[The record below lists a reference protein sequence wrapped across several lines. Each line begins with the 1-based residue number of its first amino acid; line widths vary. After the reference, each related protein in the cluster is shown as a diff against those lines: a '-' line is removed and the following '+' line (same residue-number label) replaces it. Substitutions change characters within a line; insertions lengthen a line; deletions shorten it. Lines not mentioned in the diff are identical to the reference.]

1 MKYKG
6 IVRDRLKELETRETR
21 QYETYLEAHK
31 AAERLC
37 NKHFTGDRGEVDVIT
52 REANKASS
60 R

>member
-6 IVRDRLKELETRETR
+6 IVRDRLQELDTRVTR
-21 QYETYLEAHK
+21 QYETYQEAHK

-52 REANKASS
+52 REGE
-60 R
+60 